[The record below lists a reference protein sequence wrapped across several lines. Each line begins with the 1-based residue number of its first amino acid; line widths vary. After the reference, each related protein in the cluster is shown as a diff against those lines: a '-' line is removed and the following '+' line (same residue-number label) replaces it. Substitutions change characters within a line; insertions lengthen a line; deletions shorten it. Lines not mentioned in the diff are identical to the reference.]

1 MMSAAENIIMRE
13 QGQQMT
19 CVWAWEVTAPMSPA
33 RNKDREVGGD
43 AHMVRFGICK
53 FGTCA
58 PVVHSGCFP
67 ANYQHQRERRNIT
80 PSGSGV

>member
-1 MMSAAENIIMRE
+1 MSCPHCNQTANLKKLNYAFPMMSAPENIIMKE

-43 AHMVRFGICK
+43 AHMVRFSIYK
-53 FGTCA
+53 FGTCT
-58 PVVHSGCFP
+58 PMVHS
-67 ANYQHQRERRNIT
+67 
-80 PSGSGV
+80 